1 MGDMIKGNIA
11 VAEAAVRAGIEVYAG
26 YPITPSTEV
35 MEYLSD
41 RLPALGRTFIQAES
55 ELAAINMVLGVSA
68 CGRRVLTAS
77 SGPGISLK
85 QEGISY
91 MAQMNFPCVILMW
104 CAGATAWDL
113 WTARRRII
121 CGRPGAAATGITA
134 TSCSA
139 PPRCRRLW
147 I

>member
-77 SGPGISLK
+77 SGRMPDSPSHSRNSIRSVSPYRSAVRRARSKG
-85 QEGISY
+85 
-91 MAQMNFPCVILMW
+91 PCRRSE
-104 CAGATAWDL
+104 T
-113 WTARRRII
+113 TAREITSR
-121 CGRPGAAATGITA
+121 CSSQAGR
-134 TSCSA
+134 
-139 PPRCRRLW
+139 
-147 I
+147 